1 MDFGLMIGF
10 SLGVVDDLLVLER
23 TWSCLFL
30 WVFLCVCF
38 WRKIWVYGPVRD
50 WIGYL
55 VFGLIS
61 SIYLWFCLVS
71 WIYFLFSWI
80 WWSRFGCWIW
90 IWIWGMLE
98 MWWRTRRTTSV
109 FMKNNESKKN
119 KKFKFCF
126 LIYFLFW
133 FKFSDMTF
141 KKKLKCWCGI

>member
-10 SLGVVDDLLVLER
+10 SLGVVDDYWFWRER
-23 TWSCLFL
+23 G
-30 WVFLCVCF
+30 VVCF
-38 WRKIWVYGPVRD
+38 YGFFCVFVSEEKFWVYGHVRD
-50 WIGYL
+50 WIGYW
-55 VFGLIS
+55 VFGLIF

-71 WIYFLFSWI
+71 WIYFLFFWI

-90 IWIWGMLE
+90 IWGLLE
-98 MWWRTRRTTSV
+98 IWWRTRRTASI

-133 FKFSDMTF
+133 FKFCNMAF
-141 KKKLKCWCGI
+141 KKN